1 MVPFGQ
7 GFKDM
12 SPALDQFETA
22 ILNRTLRHNGH
33 PVLTWCAANAVTDSD
48 PAGNRKLNKAK
59 ATGRID
65 LIVAAVMAYASC
77 AAQAPD
83 TEGPGFFDLG
93 PLEPLT
99 A

>member
-1 MVPFGQ
+1 
-7 GFKDM
+7 M

-22 ILNRTLRHNGH
+22 ILNQTVAHNGH

-65 LIVAAVMAYASC
+65 LVVAAVMAYAS
-77 AAQAPD
+77 AAKTEPAPD
-83 TEGPGFFDLG
+83 LDAFLSA
-93 PLEPLT
+93 PLIG
-99 A
+99 